1 MKQILSIL
9 TLLLFLSAA
18 AFAQDSAKK
27 KTDKMREPGQRVEA
41 LKIAFITRKLD
52 LSTEEAQKFW
62 PIYNKY
68 SAELRKV
75 RQDARLNK
83 EAEIETE
90 EKVLNIRKRYNIEFT
105 KALPADKVNAFFKA
119 EKEFGTMLQKELME
133 RKQRKMEKF
142 QEAN

>member
-1 MKQILSIL
+1 MKQLLSIL
-9 TLLLFLSAA
+9 TLLLFISVAA
-18 AFAQDSAKK
+18 LAQDSSKRKA
-27 KTDKMREPGQRVEA
+27 DKMHEPGQRVEA

-75 RQDARLNK
+75 RMDARQNK
-83 EAEIETE
+83 ESEIETE
-90 EKVLNIRKRYNIEFT
+90 EKVLNIRKRYSIEFS

-133 RKQRKMEKF
+133 RRQRKMEKF
-142 QEAN
+142 QHAN

>member
-1 MKQILSIL
+1 MKHILSIL
-9 TLLLFLSAA
+9 TLFLILSAA

-27 KTDKMREPGQRVEA
+27 KGDKVREPGQRVEA

-75 RQDARLNK
+75 RVDARLNK

-90 EKVLNIRKRYNIEFT
+90 EKILNIRKRYNTEFA
-105 KALPADKVNAFFKA
+105 KALPAEKVNAFFKA

-133 RKQRKMEKF
+133 RKQKRMERL
-142 QEAN
+142 QQAN